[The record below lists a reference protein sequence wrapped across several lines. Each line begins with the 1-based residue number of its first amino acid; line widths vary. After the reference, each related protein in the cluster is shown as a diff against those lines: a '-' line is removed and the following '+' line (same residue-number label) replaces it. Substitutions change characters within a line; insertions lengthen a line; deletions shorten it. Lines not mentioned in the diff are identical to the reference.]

1 MNKILVR
8 LYSSVPNTIKQF
20 VGKTSWFKNLR
31 DLILKKNG
39 QYREVSTVIKK
50 SYESYDV
57 EFEFFGSV
65 QNVAKASKK
74 GIENTVLKNTFKLI
88 NANFKHEND
97 CVVLDIGANFG
108 YLSLVWA
115 TSICKHTGQV
125 IAFEPNPN
133 VYRSFLKSITKN
145 NLMKTITLE
154 NKAVGFQNNT
164 IDMYLNN
171 TTSNIAKHEN
181 AIETV
186 KMDMI
191 TLDSYVKQHNL
202 KRCDLIK
209 IDVDGIELDILKG
222 CVHTMLHY
230 KPIFIVE
237 TNKDRR
243 IIEFFIKHHYT
254 VLNMSLEEHVL
265 GSDLP
270 LNIFCIPNRL
280 DR

>member
-1 MNKILVR
+1 MNKILVS
-8 LYSSVPNTIKQF
+8 LYSNVPKSIKQF
-20 VGKTSWFKNLR
+20 VGKTSWFKHLS

-39 QYREVSTVIKK
+39 QYREVSAVIKK
-50 SYESYDV
+50 SYESYEV

-65 QNVAKASKK
+65 QTVAKASKK
-74 GIENTVLKNTFKLI
+74 GIESTVLKNAFKLI
-88 NANFKHEND
+88 KANLKHEND

-115 TSICKHTGQV
+115 TSICKNKGKV

-145 NLMKTITLE
+145 NLAKRITLE
-154 NKAVGFQNNT
+154 HMAVGSQNST

-181 AIETV
+181 AKETL
-186 KMDMI
+186 KMEMI
-191 TLDSYVKQHNL
+191 TLDAYFRQHQIH
-202 KRCDLIK
+202 RCDLIK
-209 IDVDGIELDILKG
+209 IDVDGIELDILEG
-222 CVHTMLHY
+222 SVQSVLHY

-237 TNKDRR
+237 TNKDSR

-254 VLNMSLEEHVL
+254 VLNMGLEKHVL

-270 LNIFCIPNRL
+270 LNIFCIPNRIN
-280 DR
+280 R